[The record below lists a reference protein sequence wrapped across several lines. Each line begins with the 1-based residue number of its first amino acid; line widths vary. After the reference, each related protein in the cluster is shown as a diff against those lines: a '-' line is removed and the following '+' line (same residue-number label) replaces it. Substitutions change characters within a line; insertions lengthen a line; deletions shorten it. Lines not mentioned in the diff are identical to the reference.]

1 MHRLRIFLA
10 HLDQP
15 EQSTNSVQKMLD
27 SEELDS
33 VHDAVQVR
41 FVGGLDLRLDFF
53 ETGVLGLLLGE
64 MRKHLLFIAA
74 GSKREHS
81 W

>member
-33 VHDAVQVR
+33 VHDAL
-41 FVGGLDLRLDFF
+41 FGGLDLRLDFF
-53 ETGVLGLLLGE
+53 ETGVFGLLLGE
-64 MRKHLLFIAA
+64 MRKHLLFFAA